1 MGKKGKVGKDRRDKF
16 YKLAKESGYRSRAAF
31 KLIQLNRRFGFLQQS
46 QVCVDLCAAP
56 GGWMQV
62 AKQNMPVSSIVI
74 GVDLFPIKN
83 VPGCI
88 SIIGDITT
96 EKTKADLTKELKTW
110 KADVVLN
117 DGAPNVGKNWLHD
130 AYQQVC
136 LTLSAVKLATQ
147 FLRPGGWFITKVFRS
162 KDYNALIWVL
172 KQLFRKVHATK
183 PSASRKES
191 AEIFVICQYYKAP
204 DKIDPRFLD
213 SKYVFEELDIEPKD
227 GAGTNIL
234 KELERKTAR
243 KPKVEGYDG
252 PDVRKIVSATE
263 FLQNDKPLVMLSR
276 ITEIRFTK
284 ADAAIERHPRT
295 TSELKECC
303 KDIKILGRKDLKELL
318 RWHKL
323 LSAEFGAPKEE
334 TAQDAGD
341 AKGDA
346 KKKEKKKREGGAG
359 DDDDETEESDEEV
372 NDEELVELRK
382 LDKEIASLKK
392 EEQRD
397 SRRKRKKTNKERA
410 KLNER
415 LSLKMVIK
423 GDEGPTEQSNE
434 AAFKLADVGGKQQLE
449 KFIDQ
454 PPDHVV
460 DGDADFDDEAAPKKS
475 KYVKFDRE
483 TKGDL
488 FEDEKL
494 LAAGSEEDSDVDEN
508 FDSKGLGIDSE
519 EGELSFEEDEDHVDP
534 SDDEDR
540 NPLLTD
546 LDIRS
551 KTDKR
556 LQRAQFWYEQEAF
569 QKHKL
574 DANDEEVD
582 FDVDRL
588 IAAYK
593 QAGVKILGADKEE
606 EKDKAKDKEKLPMG
620 KKARRRARHDVNDGD
635 VSSDDSSSSEDEA
648 TKGDEDEM
656 EGPPQHKTLETVS
669 GKGGSFEIVSAE
681 ATRKPKKIKLN
692 EQELALGQLL
702 VSGKK
707 MRRDITDGAWNR
719 YMFNDAL
726 LPDWFVEDEQKAM
739 RSSVPVPEAVV
750 DQYRKA
756 KDEFNVRTIKKV
768 MEAKARKKR
777 HATKRLEKIKKK
789 AETIMENVDNTNQ
802 EKIRLLKKLYKKAD
816 AKKKDVTYVVAKKAG
831 VSGKKVRRPKG
842 VEGRFKV
849 VDPRMKKDRRA
860 EAAKEKRSKKAG
872 KGPGKKVKAKAKAGG
887 ARKK

>member
-1 MGKKGKVGKDRRDKF
+1 MGKKTKVGKDRRDKF

-46 QVCVDLCAAP
+46 QVCIDLCAAP

-74 GVDLFPIKN
+74 GVDLYPIRN

-88 SIIGDITT
+88 SLIGDITT
-96 EKTKADLTKELKTW
+96 DKTKSDLTKELKTW

-191 AEIFVICQYYKAP
+191 AEIFVVCQYYKAP

-213 SKYVFEELDIEPKD
+213 SKYVFEELDITPKD
-227 GAGTNIL
+227 EAVSNIL
-234 KELERKTAR
+234 KELERKTAK

-252 PDVRKIVSATE
+252 PDVRKIVTATE
-263 FLQNDKPLVMLSR
+263 FLQHEKPLVLLSK
-276 ITEIRFTK
+276 ITEIRFAK
-284 ADAAIERHPRT
+284 EDAAIANHPRT

-323 LSAEFGAPKEE
+323 LTPEFGPKEE
-334 TAQDAGD
+334 AQKAAD
-341 AKGDA
+341 AKA
-346 KKKEKKKREGGAG
+346 
-359 DDDDETEESDEEV
+359 DETKDKQEQEGAEGAKSDEDE
-372 NDEELVELRK
+372 NDEELLELKK
-382 LDKEIASLKK
+382 LDKEIASLRD
-392 EEQRD
+392 EEQRE
-397 SRRKRKKTNKERA
+397 SRRKRKKANKERA

-423 GDEGPTEQSNE
+423 GDEGPTEQTNDE
-434 AAFKLADVGGKQQLE
+434 TFRLDKVGSKSEL
-449 KFIDQ
+449 KSLLDQ
-454 PPDHVV
+454 PPDVVV
-460 DGDADFDDEAAPKKS
+460 DGVAASDDEDAPKPS

-483 TKGDL
+483 TKGDM
-488 FEDEKL
+488 FEDDTL
-494 LAAGSEEDSDVDEN
+494 MANGSDDDSEADEN
-508 FDSKGLGIDSE
+508 FDSKGLAIDSDE
-519 EGELSFEEDEDHVDP
+519 ELSFEEDEDRVDP

-540 NPLLTD
+540 NPLITD
-546 LDIRS
+546 LDDRN

-556 LQRAQFWYEQEAF
+556 LQRAQLWYEQDAF
-569 QKHKL
+569 QKHQL
-574 DANDEEVD
+574 DENDDEVD
-582 FDVDRL
+582 YDVDRL

-593 QAGVKILGADKEE
+593 RAGVKVLGADKDD
-606 EKDKAKDKEKLPMG
+606 EKKPQPKLPLG
-620 KKARRRARHDVNDGD
+620 KKARRRARHDVNDEKS
-635 VSSDDSSSSEDEA
+635 SSDDSSSSSEEEEEKDEEGEGE
-648 TKGDEDEM
+648 KG
-656 EGPPQHKTLETVS
+656 QVKASSKYATLEKVS
-669 GKGGSFEIVSAE
+669 GKGGAFEIVSSE
-681 ATRKPKKIKLN
+681 PTRKPKKIKLN

-702 VSGKK
+702 VAGKK
-707 MRRDITDGAWNR
+707 MRRDITDAAWNR
-719 YMFNDAL
+719 YMFNDTF
-726 LPDWFVEDEQKAM
+726 LPDWFVEDEAKAM
-739 RSSVPVPEAVV
+739 RKEVPVPEEVV
-750 DQYRKA
+750 EQYRKT
-756 KDEFNVRTIKKV
+756 KEDFNVRTIKKV

-789 AETIMENVDNTNQ
+789 AEMIMENVDNTNQ

-816 AKKKDVTYVVAKKAG
+816 VKKKEVTYVVAKKAG

-860 EAAKEKRSKKAG
+860 EVAKEKRNKKKG
-872 KGPGKKVKAKAKAGG
+872 KGPVKKGGGKGKAKVGKGRAK
-887 ARKK
+887 

>member
-1 MGKKGKVGKDRRDKF
+1 MGKKSKVGKDRRDKF

-46 QVCVDLCAAP
+46 QVCIDLCAAP

-74 GVDLFPIKN
+74 GVDLHPIRN

-88 SIIGDITT
+88 SLIGDITSD
-96 EKTKADLTKELKTW
+96 KTKSDLTKELKTW

-213 SKYVFEELDIEPKD
+213 SKYVFEELDITPKD
-227 GAGTNIL
+227 ENVTNIL
-234 KELERKTAR
+234 KELERKTAK
-243 KPKVEGYDG
+243 KPKVEGYEG
-252 PDVRKIVSATE
+252 TDVRKIVTATE
-263 FLQNDKPLVMLSR
+263 FLQNEKPLLLLSR
-276 ITEIRFTK
+276 ITEIRFAK
-284 ADAAIERHPRT
+284 EDAAIANHPRT

-303 KDIKILGRKDLKELL
+303 KDIKILGRKELKELL
-318 RWHKL
+318 KWHKL
-323 LSAEFGAPKEE
+323 LTPEFGPKEE
-334 TAQDAGD
+334 A
-341 AKGDA
+341 
-346 KKKEKKKREGGAG
+346 EKVTDTKA
-359 DDDDETEESDEEV
+359 DETKDKQKAEGEGAELDEDE
-372 NDEELVELRK
+372 NDEELLELKK
-382 LDKEIASLKK
+382 LDKEIASLRD
-392 EEQRD
+392 EEQHE
-397 SRRKRKKTNKERA
+397 SRRKRKKANKERA

-423 GDEGPTEQSNE
+423 GDDGPTELSNE
-434 AAFKLADVGGKQQLE
+434 EYFRLNKVASKSELKSLLDQAPDLVVEDE
-449 KFIDQ
+449 K
-454 PPDHVV
+454 
-460 DGDADFDDEAAPKKS
+460 APKEK
-475 KYVKFDRE
+475 KYVYVDSE

-488 FEDEKL
+488 FEDHTL
-494 LAAGSEEDSDVDEN
+494 LADGSDGDSEADEN
-508 FDSKGLGIDSE
+508 FDSKGLALDSE
-519 EGELSFEEDEDHVDP
+519 DELSFEEDEDRVDP

-540 NPLLTD
+540 NPLITD
-546 LDIRS
+546 LDDRN

-556 LQRAQFWYEQEAF
+556 LQRVQLWYEQDAF
-569 QKHKL
+569 QKHQL
-574 DANDEEVD
+574 DENDEEVD
-582 FDVDRL
+582 YDVDRL
-588 IAAYK
+588 IEAYQK
-593 QAGVKILGADKEE
+593 AGVKVLGTD
-606 EKDKAKDKEKLPMG
+606 KDKKKPQPKLPLG
-620 KKARRRARHDVNDGD
+620 KKARRRARHDVNDEK
-635 VSSDDSSSSEDEA
+635 SASDDSSSSSEEEEEKHDDDNKGGKGQAKAPSKHA
-648 TKGDEDEM
+648 TLQK
-656 EGPPQHKTLETVS
+656 VS
-669 GKGGSFEIVSAE
+669 GKGGAFEIVSSE
-681 ATRKPKKIKLN
+681 PTSKPKKIKLD

-707 MRRDITDGAWNR
+707 MRRDITDAAWNR
-719 YMFNDAL
+719 FMFNDTF
-726 LPDWFVEDEQKAM
+726 LPDWFLEDEAKAM
-739 RSSVPVPEAVV
+739 RKEVPVPEDVV

-756 KDEFNVRTIKKV
+756 KEDFNVRTIKKV

-816 AKKKDVTYVVAKKAG
+816 GKKKEVTYVVAKRTG

-849 VDPRMKKDRRA
+849 VDPRLKKDRRA
-860 EAAKEKRSKKAG
+860 EVAKNKRNKKTG
-872 KGPGKKVKAKAKAGG
+872 KGPGKKSKVKANARGG
-887 ARKK
+887 RKK